1 MILSP
6 DFRERAYILEK
17 YLFIVKKNHYFAS
30 KCDFLPL
37 IIWTRDIPA
46 IDDMG

>member
-17 YLFIVKKNHYFAS
+17 YLFIVKNKR
-30 KCDFLPL
+30 PL
-37 IIWTRDIPA
+37 GLTAPLSNCL
-46 IDDMG
+46 